1 MASVKAFNDMME
13 QFLNELKQTF
23 PEEKAIIK
31 YSTAF
36 DLMRKS
42 NPRQCVNGF
51 MESISEITNK
61 IMAKDDSFLTSGDGF
76 IEDINISKYWNDDL
90 SQGTKDAIWQYLQTL
105 NVLGMTITSIPAE
118 ALSTIENV
126 AAQCA
131 GGMGGEGEGS
141 GTNDQLM
148 NSMTALLGNLGGM
161 LK

>member
-1 MASVKAFNDMME
+1 M
-13 QFLNELKQTF
+13 
-23 PEEKAIIK
+23 
-31 YSTAF
+31 
-36 DLMRKS
+36 
-42 NPRQCVNGF
+42 
-51 MESISEITNK
+51 
-61 IMAKDDSFLTSGDGF
+61 
-76 IEDINISKYWNDDL
+76 

-131 GGMGGEGEGS
+131 GGMGGEGEGEGS
-141 GTNDQLM
+141 GSNDQLM